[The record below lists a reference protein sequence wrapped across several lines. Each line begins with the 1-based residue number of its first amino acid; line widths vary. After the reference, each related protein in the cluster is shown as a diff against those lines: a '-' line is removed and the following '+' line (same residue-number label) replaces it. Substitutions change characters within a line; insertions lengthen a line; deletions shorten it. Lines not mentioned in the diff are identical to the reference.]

1 MSVMTTVTDWE
12 TPVVDLKAPATRPTL
27 GHLRLVPEMC
37 ASATSSSVR
46 ITRRGRLTMTI
57 LVALGCLVGAFMGIR
72 GLAAADA
79 STPVFEIVKVQPGQT
94 LSGIAHQAYPSLPV
108 RDGVA
113 RIQLANNLNTN
124 QVFGGEQLRLPR

>member
-1 MSVMTTVTDWE
+1 MSVMTPVTDWRA
-12 TPVVDLKAPATRPTL
+12 PVVDFKAPAARPTR
-27 GHLRLVPEMC
+27 GHLRLVPDMR
-37 ASATSSSVR
+37 ASTTSSSVR
-46 ITRRGRLTMTI
+46 ITRRGRLAMTI

-72 GLAAADA
+72 GLTAADA
-79 STPVFEIVKVQPGQT
+79 ATPVFQVVEVRPGQT
-94 LSGIAHQAYPSLPV
+94 LSGIAHQAYPSLSV